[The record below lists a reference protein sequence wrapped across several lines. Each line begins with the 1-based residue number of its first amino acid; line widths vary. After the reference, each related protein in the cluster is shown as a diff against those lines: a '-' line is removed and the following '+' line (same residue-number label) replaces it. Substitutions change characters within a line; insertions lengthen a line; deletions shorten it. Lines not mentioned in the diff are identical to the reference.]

1 MSTGQDS
8 FGLDLGLPPKA
19 SQAWVVEELVTV
31 VEGSE
36 EPGSVVAVVELD
48 EVAEQDQA

>member
-1 MSTGQDS
+1 M
-8 FGLDLGLPPKA
+8 DLGLPPKA

-36 EPGSVVAVVELD
+36 EQGSVVAVVELG
-48 EVAEQDQA
+48 EVVEQDRA